1 VNVRGCFGMAPR
13 SIPLGQLYDSAKM
26 APGDRHDHTAE
37 ADVHVATCG
46 AMVDD
51 GVFVGVVFSPMLW
64 LKLVPRTLRGMPRQW
79 NNTRP
84 PLPIAWRGGQI
95 VPVPDWVKRI
105 DEQPMPY

>member
-1 VNVRGCFGMAPR
+1 MTTLRKLTFTLPPAAQWWM
-13 SIPLGQLYDSAKM
+13 
-26 APGDRHDHTAE
+26 TAFF
-37 ADVHVATCG
+37 
-46 AMVDD
+46 M
-51 GVFVGVVFSPMLW
+51 GVVFSPMLW